1 MRSAAL
7 GLLLIVAGCSSQ
19 ATDIYHDPTFTQESL
34 ATGGLA
40 VVGVVALAGEDDDGI
55 RAIESEL
62 VHRALREERP
72 KLRSVAP
79 RDIWIALGLDSAAH
93 LLDRYRMSGR
103 LSPADIDTLHY
114 ARSLARYGL
123 LARIDLDVV
132 VRDHEL
138 SEEELA
144 GRTTYLVEPI
154 VKRELGVT
162 FDIVDLDDGRTLWS
176 LALRRVDQER
186 GDPIRHEPLQ
196 SQVTESDLVNA
207 IRDILA
213 REEGP
218 PPPSRQEGLARLY
231 RDFVRR
237 LPGARS

>member
-1 MRSAAL
+1 MRRAAV
-7 GLLLIVAGCSSQ
+7 GLLLMVAGCSSQ
-19 ATDIYHDPTFTQESL
+19 ATDIYHDPTFTRESL

-40 VVGVVALAGEDDDGI
+40 VIGVVTLAGDDDDGT
-55 RAIESEL
+55 RAIQSEL
-62 VHRALREERP
+62 VHRALRDERP
-72 KLRSVAP
+72 ALRTAAA
-79 RDIWIALGLDSAAH
+79 RDTWIAMGLDSAAQ
-93 LLDRYRMSGR
+93 LLDRYRLSGR
-103 LSPADIDTLHY
+103 LAPADIDTLHY

-162 FDIVDLDDGRTLWS
+162 FDIVDLDGGRTLWS
-176 LALRRVDQER
+176 LSLRRVDQER
-186 GDPIRHEPLQ
+186 GEPIRHEPLQ
-196 SQVTESDLVNA
+196 SQVTENDLVNA

-218 PPPSRQEGLARLY
+218 PPPSRQDALARLY

-237 LPGARS
+237 LPGAGS